1 MNPLP
6 FTWNGEAMEIAR
18 GFARLADKR
27 FVIGER
33 YVLDVVE
40 ERSAKSHA
48 AYFAAVTEAWKN
60 LPDHLAE
67 QFPTADH
74 LRKFCLIK
82 ARFHEHRAIVANS
95 KAEAQR
101 IAAFIRPMDAFAVVT
116 VKDCVINVYTARS
129 QKLRAMNRQEFE
141 ASKRAVLDL
150 LDDMLGVTRG
160 ETARQ
165 GEPA

>member
-18 GFARLADKR
+18 GFAPLADKR
-27 FVIGER
+27 FVVGQR

-48 AYFAAVTEAWKN
+48 AYFAAVTEAWKT
-60 LPDHLAE
+60 LPEHLTE

-82 ARFHEHRAIVANS
+82 ADFHDHRSIVANS

-101 IAAFIRPMDAFAVVT
+101 IAAFIKPMDSFAVVT

-141 ASKRAVLDL
+141 ASKKAVLDI
-150 LDDMLGVTRG
+150 LDDMLGVERG
-160 ETARQ
+160 TVQKQ
-165 GEPA
+165 GAAA

>member
-18 GFARLADKR
+18 GFSKLADKR

-40 ERSAKSHA
+40 KRSAKSHA
-48 AYFAAVTEAWKN
+48 AYFAAVTGAWKT
-60 LPDHLAE
+60 LPDALAE
-67 QFPTADH
+67 QFPTAHH
-74 LRKFCLIK
+74 LRKYCLIK
-82 ARFHEHRAIVANS
+82 AGFHEHRAIVANS

-101 IAAFIRPMDAFAVVT
+101 IAAFIKPMDSFAVVT

-129 QKLRAMNRQEFE
+129 QKLRAMNKQDFE
-141 ASKRAVLDL
+141 ASKRAVLDI
-150 LDDMLGVTRG
+150 LGVERG
-160 ETARQ
+160 TVQKQ
-165 GEPA
+165 GAAA

>member
-6 FTWNGEAMEIAR
+6 FTWNGEAMVIAR

-60 LPDHLAE
+60 LPEHLTE
-67 QFPTADH
+67 QFPTAEH
-74 LRKFCLIK
+74 LRKYCLIR
-82 ARFHEHRAIVANS
+82 ARFHDHRIHPANS

-101 IAAFIRPMDAFAVVT
+101 IAAFVRPMDTLAIVT
-116 VKDCVINVYTARS
+116 VNDCVVNVYTARS
-129 QKLRAMNRQEFE
+129 QKHRAMNRQEFE
-141 ASKRAVLDL
+141 ASKRAVLDI
-150 LDDMLGVTRG
+150 LDDMLGVERG
-160 ETARQ
+160 ETAKQ